1 MKKINS
7 IMSLLAGVLLLS
19 LAACD
24 NGNEG
29 TIYTPTAEEKGF
41 SFLTEESAASYKPD
55 YKDTV
60 YTVRLARN
68 FVEGDSTVAI
78 TVDCDDPLFDIPTE
92 AVFKD
97 GEAFA
102 DITFNIEGMATGK
115 SYTITMAI
123 DSALLAQIQTTDS
136 AALAIKGI
144 AEIEITLTVDY
155 SWKKIGTVKA
165 TDTWGSEEN
174 AEVDLEQAVEFENA
188 SMILV
193 RLKDLEHILDP
204 DYTEEE
210 GYHFQFAM
218 TKETYQIDAIP
229 QAQMMGY
236 YDSDYGNFYWVYI
249 PGSYGCKAVKDQNKY
264 TINGL
269 VGYDSNSSSLG
280 LYDYYTLEFTWTDG
294 YPLDDV
300 VADDEE
306 DEEPVENGFGSI
318 VAGADKADYVGKY
331 MAYFKNEGA
340 KDSLEVSIALVGDQ
354 LVLKGLFTDEKT
366 GNGLDSLVDVVDL
379 KLDFFGGLL
388 YCSGQDF
395 IGKNKY
401 ADTVAVYTYDSE
413 SGDYFDNAWLVA
425 GFKEDGNI
433 QFTNYGYNEDAVDGL
448 ITLYEDT
455 DGIWQGNE
463 IAPYKIVLKPETA
476 AATARR
482 HNKVDVASN
491 MQEAKDFFNMQ
502 PTARHSLKK

>member
-7 IMSLLAGVLLLS
+7 IMSLLAGALLLS

-29 TIYTPTAEEKGF
+29 AIYTPTAEEKGF

-55 YKDTV
+55 YTDTV

-78 TVDCDDPLFDIPTE
+78 SVDCDDPLFDIPTE

-123 DSALLAQIQTTDS
+123 DSACLAQIQTTDS

-155 SWKKIGTVKA
+155 TWKKIGTVKA
-165 TDTWGSEEN
+165 TDDWGSEEN
-174 AEVDLEQAVEFENA
+174 AEVDLEQALEYESA
-188 SMILV
+188 SVILV
-193 RLKDLEHILDP
+193 RLKDLEAVLDP
-204 DYTEEE
+204 EYTDE
-210 GYHFQFAM
+210 GYSFQFAM
-218 TKETYQIDAIP
+218 TKETYQIAAIP
-229 QAQMMGY
+229 QAQLMGQ
-236 YDSDYGNFYWVYI
+236 YDSGYGNFYWVYI

-269 VGYDSNSSSLG
+269 VGYDQNSSSLS

-294 YPLDDV
+294 YPLDDI

-306 DEEPVENGFGSI
+306 EEEPVENGFGSI
-318 VAGADKADYVGKY
+318 VAGGDKADYVGNY
-331 MAYFKNEGA
+331 MAYFKNDDA

-354 LVLKGLFTDEKT
+354 LVLKGLFTDAAT
-366 GNGLDSLVDVVDL
+366 GNGVDSLVDVVDL

-401 ADTVAVYTYDSE
+401 ADTVAVYTFNNL
-413 SGDYFDNAWLVA
+413 SGEYFDNAWLVA

-433 QFTNYGYNEDAVDGL
+433 QFTNYGYNEDTVDGL
-448 ITLYEDT
+448 ITLYEDE
-455 DGIWQGNE
+455 DGIWMGND
-463 IAPYKIVLKPETA
+463 IAPYNIVLKPQTA
-476 AATARR
+476 AAGARR

-502 PTARHSLKK
+502 PIVRHSLKK